1 MLAIGLGALAG
12 GTAEPAIA
20 QTCMPLANYIPIA
33 NYADLSTK
41 VTNPS
46 DNYCLTG
53 DIDASKS
60 RVRGFV
66 PIGGSSGFSG
76 TFDGQG
82 HVINNL
88 FISSDSLIFGLFTVL
103 NPTGLVRDVGLT
115 NLSVTGP
122 KGYDVGGL
130 TGRNLGTIANSYT
143 TGSVNGTASNAS
155 TNQEGIAV
163 GGLVGYNFGT
173 IEQSYSSATVSSPS
187 TGTATNSVALGG
199 LSGGN
204 IGYIFQSYATGPI
217 SGQSNN
223 NGDTFFP
230 RLGGLVGENL
240 DLNGKIGTIVQS
252 FSTGMVLGGNG
263 SIVGGLVGEN
273 YSGVIENSYA
283 TGLINVGTGAFS
295 SIANSY
301 YYSEVGGLVGDNHTG
316 SISLSYAAGKVTGGQ
331 FAFVGGLTA
340 YPDGQVT
347 NSYWDTVSSG
357 VPSGQQSA
365 STTGTGLTTDKL
377 KAGLQSG
384 FVPSI
389 WSISSTDSY
398 PFLLAPDTYIS
409 ETTSPKHPKAPNDF
423 GARLAT
429 FWSTLAAF
437 STSQGPTT
445 PTGTYTSVPI
455 GQLQKWQYQ
464 NYSPGVASGACVG
477 TVFTMIAHL
486 IGDKILS

>member
-20 QTCMPLANYIPIA
+20 QTCMPLANSHTDCKLCGFEHEGHKPFGQL
-33 NYADLSTK
+33 LS
-41 VTNPS
+41 
-46 DNYCLTG
+46 DWRYRREQ
-53 DIDASKS
+53 S

-88 FISSDSLIFGLFTVL
+88 FISSNSLIFGLFTVL

-301 YYSEVGGLVGDNHTG
+301 YYSEVGGLVGDTHG
-316 SISLSYAAGKVTGGQ
+316 I
-331 FAFVGGLTA
+331 
-340 YPDGQVT
+340 D
-347 NSYWDTVSSG
+347 
-357 VPSGQQSA
+357 
-365 STTGTGLTTDKL
+365 
-377 KAGLQSG
+377 
-384 FVPSI
+384 
-389 WSISSTDSY
+389 
-398 PFLLAPDTYIS
+398 LAMTQP
-409 ETTSPKHPKAPNDF
+409 
-423 GARLAT
+423 ARL
-429 FWSTLAAF
+429 
-437 STSQGPTT
+437 P
-445 PTGTYTSVPI
+445 
-455 GQLQKWQYQ
+455 
-464 NYSPGVASGACVG
+464 VAN
-477 TVFTMIAHL
+477 L
-486 IGDKILS
+486 PLLED